1 MRGSDPGSKG
11 HILVVDDEPLN
22 RELLEAILAP
32 EGYSISHAEG
42 GAEAIDIVSAGGVDL
57 VLLDVLMP
65 GLDGIQTC
73 RTLRESSADVPVV
86 FVTAQHD
93 RNVRIR
99 GKEAGAD
106 DFLTKPVD
114 EIELLIRVKNLLL
127 VKAYHD
133 MQRRRREDLEAEL
146 ERVREQMLRVDRLAT
161 LGTLAAG
168 VGHEL
173 LNAAAIF
180 HVALSMVNE
189 RAATR
194 LQPQQEDLD
203 NLARVA
209 EHITMHGKQLLK
221 LGQPW
226 PHKRE
231 RVDLRAVVKET
242 LSMLRAAGRTKYVDV
257 ITVLPEGP
265 LHAEVVRAR
274 VEQLLANLVNNAADA
289 IAEAHAS
296 KGRIIVRL
304 EPGPEQGRA
313 RLSVEDNGVGIDEAN
328 LNLIFEPYFTTKPPG
343 KGTGLGLPVVKQI
356 VAALGGRLTVQSRL
370 GYGTTFA
377 VEIPL
382 ERL

>member
-32 EGYSISHAEG
+32 EGYSISHAES
-42 GAEAIDIVSAGGVDL
+42 GAEAIDIVSAGGIDL

-73 RTLRESSADVPVV
+73 RTLRERSADVPVV

-189 RAATR
+189 RAAAR
-194 LQPQQEDLD
+194 LLPQQEDLD

-231 RVDLRAVVKET
+231 RVDLSAVVKET

-265 LHAEVVRAR
+265 LQADVVRAR

-313 RLSVEDNGVGIDEAN
+313 RISVEDNGVGIDEAN

-382 ERL
+382 GRL